1 MTLSLARA
9 SLPAWDE
16 AERLAALD
24 RYRILDTPREP
35 AFDDIARLAAEVC
48 DAPYAVVNLIAEGRQ
63 WFKAEVGFGVRETP
77 LDSSICAHA
86 LLQPGLFVVPDL
98 SRDPRFDCNPL
109 VTGSPGLRAYAGA
122 LLETPDSLPLGTLCV
137 LDTRPRDFTDR
148 QGRALTALAGQVVSQ
163 LELRRALVER
173 EAEIAQRRLAEE
185 ALREREEEL
194 ARVQRIGRIGGLEV
208 DLREGFRNRRSP
220 EYLRVH
226 GLPPEAAHESHADW
240 VSRIHPDDR
249 ERVERDFLDAVR
261 GDARD
266 YAAEYRIIRPCDGEM
281 RWIAARAVIERD
293 AGGRALRLVG
303 AHSDITE
310 RRLTESALRE
320 SESRFR
326 HMADSVP
333 ALIWMTDEAGAIVF
347 ANMHYDHVFGRP
359 AATMLGAGWTEIVL
373 QEDLPAFEARFQEAF
388 EARRPFRAEVRVQ
401 DREGAVRWLRCEGV
415 ARLDDT
421 GAFLGYTGCNVD
433 VTDVKV
439 AQEHQELLINELNH
453 RVKNTLATVQSIAS
467 QSLRNAASP
476 ADARRRWSG
485 GSSPSRALTTSHPEN
500 WESAGIGEIVR
511 QAMEPYMSHG
521 AERFALAGPDVR
533 LAPRVALAVAMAL
546 QELATNAVKYGALS
560 TLEAASP
567 CAGLSTGRR
576 PAAPAPALGGIR
588 RSPRGAAPAPGLRLA
603 AHRAQPRPGPRR
615 GGPHRVRPRRRGV
628 HSRGADPLTSPV
640 AR

>member
-1 MTLSLARA
+1 MILSLARA

-35 AFDDIARLAAEVC
+35 AFDDIAQLAAEVC

-122 LLETPDSLPLGTLCV
+122 LLETPDGLPLGTLCV

-476 ADARRRWSG
+476 ADAREAVERRLFAL
-485 GSSPSRALTTSHPEN
+485 SRAHDVLTREN

-560 TLEAASP
+560 TLEGRIAVRWSLDRAE
-567 CAGLSTGRR
+567 AGPRLLLRWEESGGPPVAPPQRR
-576 PAAPAPALGGIR
+576 GFGSRLIE
-588 RSPRGAAPAPGLRLA
+588 RSLAQDLDGAARIEFAPG
-603 AHRAQPRPGPRR
+603 
-615 GGPHRVRPRRRGV
+615 GV
-628 HSRGADPLTSPV
+628 VCTLEALIR
-640 AR
+640 

>member
-1 MTLSLARA
+1 
-9 SLPAWDE
+9 
-16 AERLAALD
+16 
-24 RYRILDTPREP
+24 
-35 AFDDIARLAAEVC
+35 
-48 DAPYAVVNLIAEGRQ
+48 
-63 WFKAEVGFGVRETP
+63 
-77 LDSSICAHA
+77 
-86 LLQPGLFVVPDL
+86 
-98 SRDPRFDCNPL
+98 
-109 VTGSPGLRAYAGA
+109 
-122 LLETPDSLPLGTLCV
+122 
-137 LDTRPRDFTDR
+137 
-148 QGRALTALAGQVVSQ
+148 
-163 LELRRALVER
+163 
-173 EAEIAQRRLAEE
+173 
-185 ALREREEEL
+185 
-194 ARVQRIGRIGGLEV
+194 
-208 DLREGFRNRRSP
+208 
-220 EYLRVH
+220 
-226 GLPPEAAHESHADW
+226 
-240 VSRIHPDDR
+240 
-249 ERVERDFLDAVR
+249 
-261 GDARD
+261 
-266 YAAEYRIIRPCDGEM
+266 M

-476 ADARRRWSG
+476 ADARDAVERRLFAL
-485 GSSPSRALTTSHPEN
+485 SRAHDVLTREN

-560 TLEAASP
+560 TLEGRIAVRWSLDRAE
-567 CAGLSTGRR
+567 AGPRLLLRWEESGGPPVAPPQRR
-576 PAAPAPALGGIR
+576 GFGSRLIE
-588 RSPRGAAPAPGLRLA
+588 RSLAQDLDGAARIEFAPG
-603 AHRAQPRPGPRR
+603 
-615 GGPHRVRPRRRGV
+615 GV
-628 HSRGADPLTSPV
+628 VCTLEALIR
-640 AR
+640 